1 MQSYMM
7 ASMEA
12 ILHSIAE
19 SSALYK
25 RCEDPSARDRVRKR
39 GKGLA
44 HCLAEELFDAE
55 LTECPC
61 VK

>member
-1 MQSYMM
+1 MM
-7 ASMEA
+7 ASMDS
-12 ILHSIAE
+12 IFHSIAE
-19 SSALYK
+19 SLALSK
-25 RCEDPSARDRVRKR
+25 RCEDPSARDRVKKR

-44 HCLAEELFDAE
+44 YCLVEELFDAE